1 MKRIVRSHIFI
12 GLLSVILALVISFVL
27 TPMYSRAVEK
37 KGDVVRFKRDV
48 GLGSRIEDKDLEVVN
63 IGIYNISDKI
73 IRTKEELTGRYAKTD
88 LYSGMYA
95 VREAISETP
104 IQKDLYLNNIPED
117 KYAISVTVQNYA
129 AGLSSKLLQGDVVSL
144 IVKRQDEDGS
154 LVCEIPD
161 TLMYMEVLGAT
172 EEGGSD
178 KTAVSDERDDK
189 KKNNE
194 RLATV
199 TLLAN
204 KYQVSELSSYEGES
218 VIHIALKNR
227 KNERMKMKLLAVQ
240 DEYFKELEASE
251 YKEIEKLMEEE
262 AGDPEEKKAR
272 KESANEDKKGGGR

>member
-1 MKRIVRSHIFI
+1 MKRIIRSHIFI
-12 GLLSVILALVISFVL
+12 GLLSVVLALVVSFVL
-27 TPMYSRAVEK
+27 TPMYSKAVEK
-37 KGDVVRFKRDV
+37 KDEVVRLKRDV
-48 GLGSRIEDKDLEVVN
+48 DLGDRIEEKDLEVIS

-73 IRTKEELTGRYAKTD
+73 IRKKEELVGRYAKSD
-88 LYSGMYA
+88 LYSGMYVVGA
-95 VREAISETP
+95 AISETP
-104 IQKDLYLNNIPED
+104 IRKDLYLNNIPED

-129 AGLSSKLLQGDVVSL
+129 AGLSSKLMQGDVVSL
-144 IVKRQDEDGS
+144 IVKKQETDGT
-154 LVCEIPD
+154 VICEIPD

-178 KTAVSDERDDK
+178 KTVASDNRDDK

-227 KNERMKMKLLAVQ
+227 NNESVKMKLLAIQ

-251 YKEIEKLMEEE
+251 YKEIEEMLEPE
-262 AGDPEEKKAR
+262 AEDKEEKKTGEKAFN
-272 KESANEDKKGGGR
+272 NEKNKK